1 MSFKVKC
8 APRRHHEVAP
18 LTFRT
23 APNITTNASGVVP
36 LVSTTE
42 GVAGALDTVVASN
55 YAGATTFNS
64 VNSTAPVSFTNLAA
78 ATQTGGA
85 VGNSVVV
92 NGASSFGFTSGTA
105 ATLNISGGTTAG
117 LVSATGGTIASTTIN
132 STGAANT
139 LGGLTLSGANTAL
152 TINAA
157 TNLTTGAIT
166 GFAGT
171 NATITVNGA
180 AASVNLGTIDAAVKT
195 INAVGLTVSGVT
207 TTLNAQT
214 TVNFTGG
221 AGNDLVTAGGILAT
235 GALVDAGAGTADRLT
250 ITATNQLTTVTA
262 PFYRNFEVLAVT
274 DGVSAD
280 VSMLAA
286 NNTINAIR
294 ITDGAGATSV
304 TNLNATQAAN
314 VAILAANVTGII
326 TIDVKDASQAGN
338 VDTVK
343 ATLTNTNA
351 TSTAGVPVDLTGIS
365 LTGVEKLELTGTGT
379 SAATSGSV
387 TLTTTAALSLDSIKL
402 TTNGND
408 NSIII
413 GNTQTAT
420 NLALDASAT
429 IGSTI
434 LDVTGYTTATG
445 ASLRGGTSFDVL
457 FGSARADLIN
467 GGAGNDVISGDGT
480 VTINT
485 MATATTIA
493 VVTAAAFAHGAADIL
508 TGGAGRDV
516 FAFKTGAANTV
527 AVAST
532 ITDLEL
538 GGATL
543 ATGVDQIVV
552 STGVAGTAV
561 VVTLT
566 AAQQTT
572 VTGAATLA
580 AAVDSVLT
588 FATATNATAT
598 FTYGADTYLIVNG
611 DGNTTI
617 TYSTASDMFI
627 KITGVTGTLDASD
640 ILIIA

>member
-1 MSFKVKC
+1 M
-8 APRRHHEVAP
+8 
-18 LTFRT
+18 
-23 APNITTNASGVVP
+23 
-36 LVSTTE
+36 
-42 GVAGALDTVVASN
+42 
-55 YAGATTFNS
+55 
-64 VNSTAPVSFTNLAA
+64 
-78 ATQTGGA
+78 
-85 VGNSVVV
+85 
-92 NGASSFGFTSGTA
+92 
-105 ATLNISGGTTAG
+105 
-117 LVSATGGTIASTTIN
+117 
-132 STGAANT
+132 
-139 LGGLTLSGANTAL
+139 
-152 TINAA
+152 
-157 TNLTTGAIT
+157 
-166 GFAGT
+166 
-171 NATITVNGA
+171 
-180 AASVNLGTIDAAVKT
+180 
-195 INAVGLTVSGVT
+195 
-207 TTLNAQT
+207 
-214 TVNFTGG
+214 
-221 AGNDLVTAGGILAT
+221 
-235 GALVDAGAGTADRLT
+235 
-250 ITATNQLTTVTA
+250 
-262 PFYRNFEVLAVT
+262 
-274 DGVSAD
+274 
-280 VSMLAA
+280 
-286 NNTINAIR
+286 
-294 ITDGAGATSV
+294 
-304 TNLNATQAAN
+304 
-314 VAILAANVTGII
+314 
-326 TIDVKDASQAGN
+326 
-338 VDTVK
+338 
-343 ATLTNTNA
+343 
-351 TSTAGVPVDLTGIS
+351 
-365 LTGVEKLELTGTGT
+365 
-379 SAATSGSV
+379 
-387 TLTTTAALSLDSIKL
+387 TTTAALSLDSIKL